1 METGSATVQRTAA
14 KGKILARY
22 YLPKNQRKSRDILC
36 RRRAGLTLMT
46 NRITSIVADSL
57 ETKRRFF
64 EAHAG
69 EVEQAAEMIA
79 AAFRSGGKLLAFGN
93 GGSAAD
99 AQHIAG
105 ELINRFL
112 QQRKALPAIALTTD
126 GGVLT
131 CIANDTGFE
140 NILARQIE
148 ALGQK
153 GDVCLAITTSGNS
166 PNVIA
171 ACNQARLQGIK
182 VVGLLGR
189 DGGQVAPLCDLA
201 LIVESNDTQRIQET
215 HNLVGH
221 ILCELVESSLF
232 PVQSGSR

>member
-1 METGSATVQRTAA
+1 
-14 KGKILARY
+14 
-22 YLPKNQRKSRDILC
+22 
-36 RRRAGLTLMT
+36 MT
-46 NRITSIVADSL
+46 NRITLIVENSL
-57 ETKRRFF
+57 KLKRRFF
-64 EAHAG
+64 AESADDI
-69 EVEQAAEMIA
+69 QRAAEIIVGA
-79 AAFRSGGKLLAFGN
+79 LKAGGKLLVFGN

-105 ELINRFL
+105 ELVNRFL
-112 QQRKALPAIALTTD
+112 QQRRALPAIALTTD

-140 NILARQIE
+140 NIFARQIE

-189 DGGQVAPLCDLA
+189 DGGQVAPQCDLA

>member
-1 METGSATVQRTAA
+1 
-14 KGKILARY
+14 
-22 YLPKNQRKSRDILC
+22 
-36 RRRAGLTLMT
+36 MT
-46 NRITSIVADSL
+46 NRITLIVENSL
-57 ETKRRFF
+57 KLKRRFF
-64 EAHAG
+64 AESADDI
-69 EVEQAAEMIA
+69 QRAAEIIVGA
-79 AAFRSGGKLLAFGN
+79 LKAGGKLLVFGN

-105 ELINRFL
+105 ELVNRFL
-112 QQRKALPAIALTTD
+112 QQRRALPAIALTTD

-140 NILARQIE
+140 NIFARQIE

-171 ACNQARLQGIK
+171 ACNQARLQGIR